1 LRPVLHWIGLHRLA
15 RPGQQGTTV
24 GNKDPRLAL
33 HEFNGHSLC
42 AHHLYELFPAPD
54 STLATTSIIPRRI
67 GIGIRKTLRH
77 GNPIATSVHR
87 GWIFYP
93 GRKTFEHFVQLQFDV
108 VLSVG
113 DPLRLDRKKN
123 QDQSRTVSSRNSV
136 AVGMGDRNNL
146 FDPQA
151 LQPDPDRVRHRQF
164 SSRLFWRSEMHAG
177 KECADLRYVF
187 LFCPAVARLLFF
199 GGGHGAHLP
208 ENPGRGKQ
216 EQSPRRRALGGP
228 TGSKTTTTRIVHK
241 NDFQQICFAQIVY
254 KNRKQL
260 TNDRRG
266 AIGGE
271 GSFRHEKEARN
282 EPRLWRPGL
291 FVLHVVCRFV
301 DLFFVHDH
309 SDSGGGKPQVDGFVV
324 CVQLPGA
331 AAGFLELYCLRAT
344 AVDKQA
350 KTAETIAAKQNAANN
365 QLDDKQQYK
374 RGSKTEIFDEKVQ
387 CECIFGR
394 RGLQNI

>member
-1 LRPVLHWIGLHRLA
+1 
-15 RPGQQGTTV
+15 
-24 GNKDPRLAL
+24 
-33 HEFNGHSLC
+33 
-42 AHHLYELFPAPD
+42 
-54 STLATTSIIPRRI
+54 
-67 GIGIRKTLRH
+67 
-77 GNPIATSVHR
+77 
-87 GWIFYP
+87 
-93 GRKTFEHFVQLQFDV
+93 
-108 VLSVG
+108 
-113 DPLRLDRKKN
+113 
-123 QDQSRTVSSRNSV
+123 
-136 AVGMGDRNNL
+136 
-146 FDPQA
+146 
-151 LQPDPDRVRHRQF
+151 
-164 SSRLFWRSEMHAG
+164 MHAG

-216 EQSPRRRALGGP
+216 EQSPRRRALGGT
-228 TGSKTTTTRIVHK
+228 TGSKPTTRIVHK